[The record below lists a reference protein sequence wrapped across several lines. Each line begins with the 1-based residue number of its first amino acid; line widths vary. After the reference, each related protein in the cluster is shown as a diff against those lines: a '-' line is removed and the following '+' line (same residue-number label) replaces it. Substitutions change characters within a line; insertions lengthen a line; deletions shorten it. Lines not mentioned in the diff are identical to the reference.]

1 MKANQTLQKQ
11 NLRFM
16 TQSSR
21 SSTSQIKPKSLGIHI
36 LATLLIPVP
45 IRSSAEAHSAL
56 NIVRDRGLWQWAV
69 VATTVVA
76 FKMASALRKH
86 LWRGGLLP
94 LQWPPPF
101 VLDRA
106 KLGTQKLT
114 QWHRIDVH
122 LWHFISYGV
131 KFMGLKDMSKSFEE
145 RTFLNFAGMF
155 FEFEDDF
162 SSPYVVLIS
171 VLHVLWTFLYF
182 FKLCTSIR
190 CIEVRKKAVWPGS
203 LFKKTCRRRRPF
215 QHPRKKKAFAC
226 YSKAERR
233 VLMMRARAIKARMCS
248 ISKIFSPLA
257 ITMVFAIERWKKFD
271 EGKYFAI
278 GKVCLLHIF
287 FAHFSNA

>member
-1 MKANQTLQKQ
+1 M
-11 NLRFM
+11 
-16 TQSSR
+16 QSPR
-21 SSTSQIKPKSLGIHI
+21 LYVPQIKPKSSAIRII

-94 LQWPPPF
+94 PQWPPLF

-122 LWHFISYGV
+122 LWYFISYGV
-131 KFMGLKDMSKSFEE
+131 KLMGLKDMSYALRNVNLGILLGCS
-145 RTFLNFAGMF
+145 LNLRKII
-155 FEFEDDF
+155 F
-162 SSPYVVLIS
+162 SICCASNYSSLFCIC
-171 VLHVLWTFLYF
+171 LYF

-190 CIEVRKKAVWPGS
+190 CLKVRKKGCMAWQPFQENLPSPSSIPTPTQEEGLCM
-203 LFKKTCRRRRPF
+203 LFKGRTPWSDN
-215 QHPRKKKAFAC
+215 AC
-226 YSKAERR
+226 S
-233 VLMMRARAIKARMCS
+233 C
-248 ISKIFSPLA
+248 
-257 ITMVFAIERWKKFD
+257 
-271 EGKYFAI
+271 
-278 GKVCLLHIF
+278 
-287 FAHFSNA
+287 

>member
-11 NLRFM
+11 DSRFM

-21 SSTSQIKPKSLGIHI
+21 SSSSQIKPKSLGIHI

-94 LQWPPPF
+94 PQWWPPLF

-131 KFMGLKDMSKSFEE
+131 KFMGLKEFCGDFLWIWRRFSFP
-145 RTFLNFAGMF
+145 FVMLMNIFVF
-155 FEFEDDF
+155 FQIM
-162 SSPYVVLIS
+162 YVDS
-171 VLHVLWTFLYF
+171 MHRST
-182 FKLCTSIR
+182 
-190 CIEVRKKAVWPGS
+190 KKGCMAW
-203 LFKKTCRRRRPF
+203 
-215 QHPRKKKAFAC
+215 
-226 YSKAERR
+226 
-233 VLMMRARAIKARMCS
+233 
-248 ISKIFSPLA
+248 
-257 ITMVFAIERWKKFD
+257 
-271 EGKYFAI
+271 
-278 GKVCLLHIF
+278 
-287 FAHFSNA
+287 

>member
-11 NLRFM
+11 DSRFM

-21 SSTSQIKPKSLGIHI
+21 SSSSQIKPKSLGIHI

-94 LQWPPPF
+94 PQWPPLF

-106 KLGTQKLT
+106 KLGTQKFT

-122 LWHFISYGV
+122 LWYFISYGV
-131 KFMGLKDMSKSFEE
+131 KICQKALRNVHFWILRGCSLNLK
-145 RTFLNFAGMF
+145 T
-155 FEFEDDF
+155 
-162 SSPYVVLIS
+162 
-171 VLHVLWTFLYF
+171 
-182 FKLCTSIR
+182 
-190 CIEVRKKAVWPGS
+190 
-203 LFKKTCRRRRPF
+203 
-215 QHPRKKKAFAC
+215 
-226 YSKAERR
+226 
-233 VLMMRARAIKARMCS
+233 
-248 ISKIFSPLA
+248 IF
-257 ITMVFAIERWKKFD
+257 
-271 EGKYFAI
+271 
-278 GKVCLLHIF
+278 LLHMLCL
-287 FAHFSNA
+287 